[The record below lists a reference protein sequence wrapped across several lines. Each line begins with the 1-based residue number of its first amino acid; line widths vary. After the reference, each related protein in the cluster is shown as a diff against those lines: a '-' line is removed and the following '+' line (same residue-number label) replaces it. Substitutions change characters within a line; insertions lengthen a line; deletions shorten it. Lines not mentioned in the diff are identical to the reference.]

1 MKGAVE
7 TMMGILML
15 AWMAVFGTLY
25 ITASLNTQQAQRYHA
40 AVVAEIEAS
49 GLADSVI
56 ESCKEQAIKNGY
68 GSLDVKKIQTI
79 YGYPCALVELD
90 YRYTIPVLDLLLDH
104 HIKGYAR

>member
-1 MKGAVE
+1 
-7 TMMGILML
+7 MMGLLML
-15 AWMAVFGTLY
+15 AWMAVFGT
-25 ITASLNTQQAQRYHA
+25 RYHA

-68 GSLDVKKIQTI
+68 SSLDVKKIQTI

>member
-1 MKGAVE
+1 MDGCFWDA
-7 TMMGILML
+7 
-15 AWMAVFGTLY
+15 Y

-68 GSLDVKKIQTI
+68 SSLDVKKNPDNLWLSLCFGRTGLQV
-79 YGYPCALVELD
+79 YDSGSGSFAGSPYKRVCALSKKEK
-90 YRYTIPVLDLLLDH
+90 R
-104 HIKGYAR
+104 K